1 MKVSSAADW
10 IHAFVE
16 RLYLLTSSVKRSVG
30 YFWPNASHHRGKI
43 MVWFRDFLFG
53 GFILLVAYRKS
64 NDYAF
69 LLKCLYKED

>member
-1 MKVSSAADW
+1 
-10 IHAFVE
+10 
-16 RLYLLTSSVKRSVG
+16 
-30 YFWPNASHHRGKI
+30 